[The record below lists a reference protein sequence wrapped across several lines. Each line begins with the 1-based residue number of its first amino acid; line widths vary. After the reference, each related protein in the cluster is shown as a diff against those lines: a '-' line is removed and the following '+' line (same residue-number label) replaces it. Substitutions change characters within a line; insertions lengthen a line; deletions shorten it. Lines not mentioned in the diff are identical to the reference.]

1 MEKAP
6 GRFQPEQLHSI
17 TIEDIRIGGPEGVC
31 EKLVSLPRGGVVIV
45 NAAAESD
52 MHVFVAGLLLGTS
65 HVSHAYIQ
73 VT

>member
-17 TIEDIRIGGPEGVC
+17 TIEDIRVGGPEVVS

-52 MHVFVAGLLLGTS
+52 MHVFVAGLLLGMSRVNSYNT
-65 HVSHAYIQ
+65 
-73 VT
+73 

>member
-6 GRFQPEQLHSI
+6 GRYQPEQLHSI
-17 TIEDIRIGGPEGVC
+17 TIEDIRVGGPEGVS

-52 MHVFVAGLLLGTS
+52 MHVFVAGLLLGMSRVNSYNT
-65 HVSHAYIQ
+65 
-73 VT
+73 